1 MNEEKIISTNWIEN
15 LAFDELNMD
24 EAGVVNF
31 NEHLNPNS
39 FLEEESIK
47 FMNNVRD
54 LFEIYINKFNQCRG
68 GESSGAQ
75 IKIFRYL
82 TQ

>member
-47 FMNNVRD
+47 FMNNVSRS
-54 LFEIYINKFNQCRG
+54 I
-68 GESSGAQ
+68 
-75 IKIFRYL
+75 
-82 TQ
+82 